1 MRRRVRSSSLTSR
14 SPESE
19 RCVAMR
25 GNPPSTMSLHQCS
38 RGCTFAVII
47 TGSSRPSGKAYVPCA
62 STGSIGRICSSMLI
76 RWSTTRLINKPFL
89 EALDQ
94 RVLVCDGAM
103 GTMLYAKGVF
113 INRCF
118 DSLNVMSPDTVTEI
132 HQDYVRAGADVLETN
147 TFGANRIKLR
157 SFGLGDK
164 VRDINVEGAR
174 ITRLA
179 ARDQAYVAGAIGP
192 LGVRIEPWGKMG
204 TDEAEAYFREQ
215 AAALAE
221 GGVDAFILETFRD
234 LNEIGAAIA
243 AVRSVSNLPI
253 IAQMTIEDDGNSL
266 DGTPPEQFAPEME
279 RRGADI
285 VGVNCSI
292 GPAHMLE
299 TIERIAAVTRAR
311 LSAQPNAGRPRDIEG
326 RNIYLSSPEYMA
338 SYARRFAQQGV
349 RLVGGCCGTTPE
361 HIRQMK
367 AAIKQVNVG
376 KAAAASERIRPPQ
389 AHVPSIDSAGRLLS
403 DPPDSPAVPRA
414 EKSDLAAALA
424 AGRFATIVELL
435 PPKGFVGDEIVE
447 QARALKIRGVDVV
460 NIPDGPRGPRM
471 SALAL
476 AVLVQQ
482 KAGIETILQ
491 FSCRDR
497 NLLGMQSDLLG
508 AHAMGIRNIVVVT
521 GNARMVGDY
530 PDATAVYDVDSVGL
544 TNVITRLNQG
554 LDVGGQSIGT
564 PTAFHVGVRVNP
576 GAESLDAEV
585 RRFEYKVEAGAEFAV
600 TRPVFDAAT
609 FERLYRRIESCGI
622 PVLAG
627 VWPFESLIDAEFMA
641 NEVPGVRVPDQVLE
655 RMRQAPDAEAA
666 TAQGIAIARDTVNA
680 IRGMVQGV

>member
-1 MRRRVRSSSLTSR
+1 
-14 SPESE
+14 
-19 RCVAMR
+19 
-25 GNPPSTMSLHQCS
+25 
-38 RGCTFAVII
+38 
-47 TGSSRPSGKAYVPCA
+47 
-62 STGSIGRICSSMLI
+62 
-76 RWSTTRLINKPFL
+76 
-89 EALDQ
+89 
-94 RVLVCDGAM
+94 M
-103 GTMLYAKGVF
+103 GTMLYARGVF

-118 DSLNVMSPDTVTEI
+118 DSLNIMSPDTVMDV

-147 TFGANRIKLR
+147 TFGANRVKLR

-164 VRDINVEGAR
+164 VREINAEAAR
-174 ITRLA
+174 LARKA
-179 ARDQAYVAGAIGP
+179 ARDQVYVAGAIGP

-204 TDEAEAYFREQ
+204 TDEAEAFFREQ
-215 AAALAE
+215 AEALAA

-253 IAQMTIEDDGNSL
+253 VAQMTIEDDGNSL

-279 RRGADI
+279 RRGADV

-299 TIERIAAVTRAR
+299 TIERIAAVTHAR

-367 AAIKQVNVG
+367 GAIKQVNVG
-376 KAAAASERIRPPQ
+376 KSAARE
-389 AHVPSIDSAGRLLS
+389 SAGSEKARPTAPEPDTVRRVLS
-403 DPPDSPAVPRA
+403 DPAHALLDPANPSVPRS
-414 EKSDLAAALA
+414 EKSQLAAALT

-435 PPKGFVGDEIVE
+435 PPKGFVGDEIIE

-482 KAGIETILQ
+482 KAGIETVLQ

-508 AHAMGIRNIVVVT
+508 AHAMGIRNLVVVT

-530 PDATAVYDVDSVGL
+530 PDATAVYDVDSIGL

-554 LDVGGQSIGT
+554 LDIGGQGIGT
-564 PTAFHVGVRVNP
+564 PTGFHIGVRVNP
-576 GAESLDAEV
+576 GAESLDSEV
-585 RRFEYKVEAGAEFAV
+585 RRFEYKVEAGAEFAI

-609 FERLYRRIESCGI
+609 FERLYKRIESCGI
-622 PVLAG
+622 PLLAG

-655 RMRQAPDAEAA
+655 RMRRARGPEAA
-666 TAQGIAIARDTVNA
+666 AAEGIAIARETVNA
-680 IRGMVQGV
+680 IRTMVQGVHIAAAGGRINSALAVLDGIAASA

>member
-1 MRRRVRSSSLTSR
+1 MKSFL
-14 SPESE
+14 
-19 RCVAMR
+19 
-25 GNPPSTMSLHQCS
+25 ST
-38 RGCTFAVII
+38 
-47 TGSSRPSGKAYVPCA
+47 
-62 STGSIGRICSSMLI
+62 
-76 RWSTTRLINKPFL
+76 
-89 EALDQ
+89 LDE

-118 DSLNVMSPDTVTEI
+118 DSLNVMSADTVTEI

-157 SFGLGDK
+157 SFGLGDR

-174 ITRLA
+174 IARKA

-204 TDEAEAYFREQ
+204 TDEAESYYREQ
-215 AAALAE
+215 AEALVE
-221 GGVDAFILETFRD
+221 GGVHLFILETFRD
-234 LNEIGAAIA
+234 LNEMGAAIA
-243 AVRSVSNLPI
+243 AVRSVSSLPI
-253 IAQMTIEDDGNSL
+253 VAQMTIEDDGNSL
-266 DGTPPEQFAPEME
+266 DGTPPEQFAPEIE
-279 RRGADI
+279 RRGADVI
-285 VGVNCSI
+285 GVNCSI

-299 TIERIAAVTRAR
+299 TVERMAAVTHAR

-326 RNIYLSSPEYMA
+326 RNIYLSSPEYLA

-376 KAAAASERIRPPQ
+376 KPAGQSAGSERTRPPQ
-389 AHVPSIDSAGRLLS
+389 AEVRPIDSGGRVLS
-403 DPPDSPAVPRA
+403 DPPNLPAPSVPRA
-414 EKSDLAAALA
+414 EKSQMAAALS
-424 AGRFATIVELL
+424 AGRFVTVVELL
-435 PPKGFVGDEIVE
+435 PPKGFVGDDIIEL
-447 QARALKIRGVDVV
+447 ARTLKIRGVDVV

-482 KAGIETILQ
+482 KAGIETVLQ

-508 AHAMGIRNIVVVT
+508 AHAMGIRNVVGVT

-530 PDATAVYDVDSVGL
+530 PDATAVFDVDSVGL

-554 LDVGGQSIGT
+554 LDIGGQGIGA
-564 PTAFHVGVRVNP
+564 PTGFHIGVMVNP
-576 GAESLDAEV
+576 GAENLDSEV
-585 RRFEYKVEAGAEFAV
+585 RRFEYKVEAGAEFAI
-600 TRPVFDAAT
+600 TRPVFDAGT
-609 FERLYRRIESCGI
+609 FERLYARIESARI
-622 PVLAG
+622 PILAG
-627 VWPFESLIDAEFMA
+627 LRPFESVIDAEFMA

-655 RMRQAPDAEAA
+655 RMRAAKDAEAA
-666 TAQGIAIARDTVNA
+666 AQGIAIARDTLVA
-680 IRGMVQGV
+680 IRGMVQGVHIAAPGGRIDAALAVLDGIGVSN

>member
-1 MRRRVRSSSLTSR
+1 
-14 SPESE
+14 
-19 RCVAMR
+19 
-25 GNPPSTMSLHQCS
+25 
-38 RGCTFAVII
+38 
-47 TGSSRPSGKAYVPCA
+47 
-62 STGSIGRICSSMLI
+62 
-76 RWSTTRLINKPFL
+76 LINKPFL

-174 ITRLA
+174 ITRRA

-215 AAALAE
+215 ADALAE
-221 GGVDAFILETFRD
+221 GGVDLFILETFRD
-234 LNEIGAAIA
+234 LNEMGAAIA
-243 AVRSVSNLPI
+243 AVRSVSELPI
-253 IAQMTIEDDGNSL
+253 VAQMTIEDDGNSL

-279 RRGADI
+279 RRGADV

-299 TIERIAAVTRAR
+299 TVERMAGVTRAR

-326 RNIYLSSPEYMA
+326 RNIYLSSPEYLA

-367 AAIKQVNVG
+367 TAIKQMNAG
-376 KAAAASERIRPPQ
+376 RSAAASPVGRAPSGSPGVPDMARP
-389 AHVPSIDSAGRLLS
+389 AATVDVI
-403 DPPDSPAVPRA
+403 PRA
-414 EKSDLAAALA
+414 EKSQFAATLA

-435 PPKGFVGDEIVE
+435 PPKGFAGDDVVE

-476 AVLVQQ
+476 AVLIQQ
-482 KAGIETILQ
+482 KAGIETVLQ

-497 NLLGMQSDLLG
+497 TLLGMQSDLLG
-508 AHAMGIRNIVVVT
+508 AHAMGIRNVVAVT
-521 GNARMVGDY
+521 GKARTVADY
-530 PDATAVYDVDSVGL
+530 PDATTVFDVDSVGL
-544 TNVITRLNQG
+544 TNVITRLNRG
-554 LDVGGQSIGT
+554 LDIAGQGIGA
-564 PTAFHVGVRVNP
+564 PAAFHLGVRVNP
-576 GAESLDAEV
+576 GAEDLDAEV
-585 RRFEYKVEAGAEFAV
+585 KRFEYKVEAGAEFAI

-609 FERLYRRIESCGI
+609 FERLHKRIASAKI
-622 PVLAG
+622 PILVG
-627 VWPFESLIDAEFMA
+627 VWPFENVIDAEFMA
-641 NEVPGVRVPDQVLE
+641 NEVPGIRVPDQVLD
-655 RMRQAPDAEAA
+655 RMRSARSDDEAS
-666 TAQGIAIARDTVNA
+666 AQGIAIARETLVA
-680 IRGMVQGV
+680 VRGLVQGVHIAAAGGRIDAALAVLDGIGVGS

>member
-1 MRRRVRSSSLTSR
+1 
-14 SPESE
+14 
-19 RCVAMR
+19 
-25 GNPPSTMSLHQCS
+25 MS
-38 RGCTFAVII
+38 
-47 TGSSRPSGKAYVPCA
+47 
-62 STGSIGRICSSMLI
+62 
-76 RWSTTRLINKPFL
+76 NKPFL
-89 EALDQ
+89 QALDE

-103 GTMLYAKGVF
+103 GTMLYARGVF

-118 DSLNVMSPDTVTEI
+118 DSLNIMSPDTVMEV

-147 TFGANRIKLR
+147 TFGANRVKLR
-157 SFGLGDK
+157 SFGLSDK
-164 VRDINVEGAR
+164 VREINTEAAR
-174 ITRLA
+174 LARKA
-179 ARDQAYVAGAIGP
+179 ARDQVYVAGAIGP

-204 TDEAEAYFREQ
+204 TDEAEAFFREQ
-215 AAALAE
+215 AEALAA
-221 GGVDAFILETFRD
+221 GGVDLFILETFRD

-243 AVRSVSNLPI
+243 AVRSVSTLPI
-253 IAQMTIEDDGNSL
+253 VAQMTIEDDGNSL

-279 RRGADI
+279 RRGADV

-376 KAAAASERIRPPQ
+376 TRDAGSKKTRPTPQ
-389 AHVPSIDSAGRLLS
+389 EPDLVGRVLS
-403 DPPDSPAVPRA
+403 DAPNPPISRA
-414 EKSDLAAALA
+414 EKSQLAAALA
-424 AGRFATIVELL
+424 AGRFATIGELL
-435 PPKGFVGDEIVE
+435 PPKGFVGDEIIV
-447 QARALKIRGVDVV
+447 QARALKIRGGDVV

-508 AHAMGIRNIVVVT
+508 AHAMGIRNLVVVT

-530 PDATAVYDVDSVGL
+530 PDATAVYDVDSIGL
-544 TNVITRLNQG
+544 TNVITRLNHG
-554 LDVGGQSIGT
+554 LDIGGQGIGT
-564 PTAFHVGVRVNP
+564 PTGFHIGVRVNP

-585 RRFEYKVEAGAEFAV
+585 KRFEYKVEAGAEFAI
-600 TRPVFDAAT
+600 TRPVFDVAT
-609 FERLYRRIESCGI
+609 FERLYKRIESSGI
-622 PVLAG
+622 PLLAG

-655 RMRQAPDAEAA
+655 RMRRADGPEAA
-666 TAQGIAIARDTVNA
+666 AAQGIAIARETINA
-680 IRGMVQGV
+680 IRGMVQGVHIAAPGGRIDAAVAVLDGIAASA